1 MNQTAIPRPEYP
13 RPQFVRAAWIN
24 LNGTWS
30 YRTDRPESGEARGFQ
45 HDAPF
50 TETITVPF
58 CRESRLSGI
67 GDTDFCDSVWYR
79 RTVTLPADWQRPGRH
94 TLLHIGACDY
104 KTSVWVNGQHVGD
117 HTGGYVSFSFD
128 ISHALKAGENTL
140 TVRATDHVRTHEQPG
155 GKQSDQYA
163 SYGCMYTRTTGIWQ
177 TVWLENLPEAYISHT
192 KYYPDIDRQKLVIE
206 AQTVGGEGL
215 TLAASASYAGK
226 PMGHGEVTVH
236 GGKAVLELPLNELYL
251 WEVGA

>member
-79 RTVTLPADWQRPGRH
+79 HPAGGLATPGAAYPPAYRR
-94 TLLHIGACDY
+94 
-104 KTSVWVNGQHVGD
+104 
-117 HTGGYVSFSFD
+117 
-128 ISHALKAGENTL
+128 
-140 TVRATDHVRTHEQPG
+140 VR
-155 GKQSDQYA
+155 
-163 SYGCMYTRTTGIWQ
+163 
-177 TVWLENLPEAYISHT
+177 L
-192 KYYPDIDRQKLVIE
+192 
-206 AQTVGGEGL
+206 
-215 TLAASASYAGK
+215 
-226 PMGHGEVTVH
+226 
-236 GGKAVLELPLNELYL
+236 
-251 WEVGA
+251 